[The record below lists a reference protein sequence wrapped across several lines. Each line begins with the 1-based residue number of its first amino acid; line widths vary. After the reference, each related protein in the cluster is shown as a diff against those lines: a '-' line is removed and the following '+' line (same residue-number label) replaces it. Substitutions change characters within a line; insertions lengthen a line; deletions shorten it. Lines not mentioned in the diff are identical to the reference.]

1 MICIIVIDMT
11 VLVQIVIILVGKNII
26 VCMFNGGSGMH
37 NCNCVVNYQ
46 AQKEEYVTTV
56 NMIKNGFNSL
66 DMLWDTGAGN
76 TVIYLNLL
84 RKVKGINEYDLSKLE
99 ALLNF
104 NNKNK
109 IGYRFKLFG
118 SALTE
123 KSIGILCC
131 ANSVYV
137 NHLHLDIFIFLYYL
151 LIKIKLVVF

>member
-1 MICIIVIDMT
+1 M
-11 VLVQIVIILVGKNII
+11 QIVIILVGKNII